1 MTRATDPGRPV
12 EHPVGM
18 ARMHVAIVS
27 GSPEIRR
34 AAAAAFDGA
43 PDHWDVTVHREP
55 VTADVTVCGPE
66 DAIESAV
73 VFDRDRATEV
83 LGEVERAA
91 PGRSTNVYVVTG
103 IGGGV
108 GATTLALHLAAAFGR
123 SCAYLD
129 LDLTW
134 GAASRFGLDRSE
146 IKTWHEIGTGSA
158 DRVKQTAL
166 PMAPGFRALFAPG
179 AGSDLPDWRFVLDR
193 SRAVFDPLVVDA
205 PAGMLDEAAA
215 DASACVQVIAAT
227 ATGVARAREH
237 LRSFS
242 GPRSALVLN
251 RVGMGGSI
259 AKAVASELLER
270 PISLELPATPALRDA
285 EDDHRMLVGPWTR
298 YARKVAALARALEK
312 SR

>member
-1 MTRATDPGRPV
+1 
-12 EHPVGM
+12 
-18 ARMHVAIVS
+18 MHVAIVS

-43 PDHWDVTVHREP
+43 PDDWDITVHREP
-55 VTADVTVCGPE
+55 VAADVIVCGPE
-66 DAIESAV
+66 DAIENAV

-91 PGRSTNVYVVTG
+91 LGRSTNVYVVTG

-129 LDLTW
+129 LDTRW

-146 IKTWHEIGTGSA
+146 IKTWDEIGTGSA

-179 AGSDLPDWRFVLDR
+179 ARPDLPDPGFVLDR

-205 PAGMLDEAAA
+205 PVGMLDEAA

-237 LRSFS
+237 LRSGS

-251 RVGMGGSI
+251 RIGMGGGIGRS
-259 AKAVASELLER
+259 AASELLER
-270 PISLELPATPALRDA
+270 PISLELPPTPALRDA

-312 SR
+312 A